1 MNSYKH
7 EAKKPYTVYLAGPM
21 TSIPAFNFPLFFAG
35 AEWLRGNGWT
45 VLSPAE
51 KDLEQIPWDV
61 MVTVPG
67 FDVGDL
73 VAYSANSTFDMGN
86 AMEWDL
92 PAIMNSDGIV
102 MLPGWEN
109 STGARWERTVAE
121 ALGRTVWL
129 LTPTLFEFVDGSDE
143 SVPARWHLKQ
153 DDVQL
158 RLTPFL
164 RGFPSSHE
172 ATMEATVSV

>member
-1 MNSYKH
+1 MSNKLKYQ
-7 EAKKPYTVYLAGPM
+7 VYLAGPM
-21 TSIPAFNFPLFFAG
+21 TNIAAFNFPLFFA
-35 AEWLRGNGWT
+35 AAKWLRDGNGWS

-51 KDLEQIPWDV
+51 KDLEQIPWDL

-67 FDVGDL
+67 FATGDL

-92 PAIMNSDGIV
+92 PAIMQSDGIV
-102 MLPGWEN
+102 MLPGWES

-121 ALGRTVWL
+121 ALGRSVWL
-129 LTPTLFEFVDGSDE
+129 LTPTYFEEG
-143 SVPARWHLKQ
+143 VPTRWHLKM

-158 RLTPFL
+158 RLTPYL
-164 RGFPSSHE
+164 RGFPLSHE
-172 ATMEATVSV
+172 ASMEATIRV